1 MILSKWEILETD
13 TYSFTLH
20 GHLHQVIQHF
30 YKLHKILSLI
40 ESCGVEIQLIN
51 KINHDYRFG
60 TQMHGHKAALVWQKS
75 DLTMD

>member
-20 GHLHQVIQHF
+20 GHLHQVMYYFHVTYTFAVTSAGI
-30 YKLHKILSLI
+30 
-40 ESCGVEIQLIN
+40 EIQLIH
-51 KINHDYRFG
+51 KINHNYRFG
-60 TQMHGHKAALVWQKS
+60 TQMHGHKAAWAWQKS

>member
-20 GHLHQVIQHF
+20 GHLHQVMYYFHITYSFTIH
-30 YKLHKILSLI
+30 YIK
-40 ESCGVEIQLIN
+40 IQLIN

-60 TQMHGHKAALVWQKS
+60 TQMHGHKAASAWQKS